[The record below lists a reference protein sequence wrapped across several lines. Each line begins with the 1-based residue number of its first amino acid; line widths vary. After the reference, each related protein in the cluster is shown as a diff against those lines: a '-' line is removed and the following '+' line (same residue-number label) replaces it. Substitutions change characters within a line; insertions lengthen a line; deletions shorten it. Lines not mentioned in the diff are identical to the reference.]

1 MTNTGPYSSIDG
13 KTPDQVYFNQPIIDH
28 FRRIDEISFLGL
40 MQVRSVPP
48 YFFLLTAEK

>member
-1 MTNTGPYSSIDG
+1 MIYDR
-13 KTPDQVYFNQPIIDH
+13 QPIIDH
-28 FRRIDEISFLGL
+28 FCRVDKIRLLGL

>member
-1 MTNTGPYSSIDG
+1 MEFGGCLSTARIYDR
-13 KTPDQVYFNQPIIDH
+13 QPIIDH
-28 FRRIDEISFLGL
+28 FRRIDEIRFPGL